1 MSQAKIDEA
10 LWVESLRVPLP
21 APVAARPAPE
31 PRRSSWFGF
40 LRRR

>member
-10 LWVESLRVPLP
+10 LWFETLKAPQP
-21 APVAARPAPE
+21 APVALEPLPE
-31 PRRSSWFGF
+31 PRRGWFGF